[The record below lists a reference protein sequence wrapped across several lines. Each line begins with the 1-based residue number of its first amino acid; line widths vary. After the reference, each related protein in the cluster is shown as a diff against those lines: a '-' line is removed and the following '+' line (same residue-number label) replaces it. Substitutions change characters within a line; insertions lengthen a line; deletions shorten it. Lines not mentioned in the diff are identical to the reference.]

1 MTKDEFIRR
10 AVGLPW
16 IDRACSWRAMDC
28 WGVVVMYFRYVY
40 GEELPCVEGY
50 SSGEIKITDGFQRQI
65 QSGKWRRVESPE
77 GDCIAFMLF
86 KQGVASHVGV
96 VVDGQYVLHA
106 AGDAQHE
113 GQVRCDRL
121 DTFRRFH
128 RGEMIFYSWEG
139 GRCL

>member
-16 IDRACSWRAMDC
+16 VDRACNWRAMDC

-50 SSGEIKITDGFQRQI
+50 STGERTIIDGFQGQI
-65 QSGKWRRVESPE
+65 QNGKWREVTTPS

-86 KQGVASHVGV
+86 KNGIASHVGV
-96 VVDGQYVLHA
+96 VVDEQYVLHA
-106 AGDAQHE
+106 AGDAQTE

-121 DTFRRFH
+121 DLFRRFH
-128 RGEMIFYSWEG
+128 RGEMRFYRYEG
-139 GRCL
+139 CRCW

>member
-1 MTKDEFIRR
+1 MKKSEFIGK

-16 IDRACSWRAMDC
+16 VDRACSWHAMDC

-50 SSGEIKITDGFQRQI
+50 ITGSVSIADGFQSQI
-65 QSGKWRRVESPE
+65 DSGKWKKTDSPD

-86 KQGVASHVGV
+86 KNGIASHVGV
-96 VVDGQYVLHA
+96 IVDGVYALHS
-106 AGDAQHE
+106 AGNIDNE

-121 DTFRRFH
+121 ETFRRFH
-128 RGEMIFYSWEG
+128 GGEMIFFQYEG
-139 GRCL
+139 CRCF